1 MGFFD
6 LIGEPAILARL
17 PAGRKLA
24 ASSDGRSLV
33 VVDPVLGAG
42 PPFAPYAR
50 AYEAANT
57 LLHAG
62 APLRELRDAVIEAGG
77 PSFAASYL
85 IAMQTLYR
93 FRGMELVVI
102 DETGEQAVMQPQ
114 WDGHAPRLADDM
126 PPPEAGLDRFACLR
140 SSGRDWILE
149 SPLAGTRFRLPDP
162 NRLEVPVI
170 RRALAAEGFL
180 DTGRAEA
187 GPRSEALMQWEFHD
201 LLYHWHHRPGW
212 HGDPIGGLFPFV
224 GQIDPPPGVRPPWPG
239 RRIALPVAPD
249 DAGGESLVRILERR
263 RSERVYDEAR
273 PISLAD
279 LGALLD
285 RAARILDRF
294 TVQVGGLTGAVCD
307 FETTRRPYPT
317 GGASYELEI
326 YPVVDRCDGLES
338 GLYHYDAATHELVAI
353 AGRTTEVEAI
363 VEDARVATGHLAN
376 PQIVLAFSARFA
388 RVMWKYRS
396 IAYGVI
402 LRNVGVLY
410 QTLYLVATDLGL
422 SPCGLG
428 TGNSARFA
436 RVTGLDPVVEGTVG
450 DFILGG
456 PPKDRGQAN

>member
-1 MGFFD
+1 MGFLD
-6 LIGEPAILARL
+6 LIKEPAILARL

-24 ASSDGRSLV
+24 ASSDGESLV
-33 VVDPVLGAG
+33 VIDPAYGIG
-42 PPFAPYAR
+42 PPFAPYKS
-50 AYEAANT
+50 AYEKANA
-57 LLHAG
+57 LLRDG

-77 PSFAASYL
+77 PSLAASYL
-85 IAMQTLYR
+85 IALQSLYR

-102 DETGEQAVMQPQ
+102 DDAGEHAVMQPQ

-126 PPPEAGLDRFACLR
+126 PSPEAGLDRFACLR
-140 SSGRDWILE
+140 RAGQDWVLE
-149 SPLAGTRFRLPDP
+149 SPLAGTRFLFPDP
-162 NRLEVPVI
+162 SRLDIPVI

-180 DTGRAEA
+180 ETERPKDD
-187 GPRSEALMQWEFHD
+187 PRDEALAQWEFHD
-201 LLYHWHHRPGW
+201 LLFHWHHRPGW
-212 HGDPIGGLFPFV
+212 HADPIGGIFPFV
-224 GQIDPPPGVRPPWPG
+224 GQLDPLPGVRPPWPG
-239 RRIALPVAPD
+239 RRIALPGAPD
-249 DAGGESLVRILERR
+249 DAGGESLARVLERR
-263 RSERVYDEAR
+263 RSERVYDEDR

-285 RAARILDRF
+285 RAARILDRS
-294 TVQVGGLTGAVCD
+294 TVQVGGITGKVCD
-307 FETTRRPYPT
+307 FEVTRRPYPT

-338 GLYHYDAATHELVAI
+338 GFYHYDAATHELVAI
-353 AGRTTEVEAI
+353 ASRTPDVEAI

-388 RVMWKYRS
+388 RVMWKYRA
-396 IAYGVI
+396 IAYGVT
-402 LRNVGVLY
+402 LRNVGALY

-456 PPKDRGQAN
+456 PPKDREQVD